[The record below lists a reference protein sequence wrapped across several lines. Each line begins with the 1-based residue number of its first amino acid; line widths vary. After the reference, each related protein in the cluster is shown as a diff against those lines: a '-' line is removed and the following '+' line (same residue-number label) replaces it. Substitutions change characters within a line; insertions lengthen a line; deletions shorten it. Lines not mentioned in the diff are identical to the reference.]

1 MEILDRL
8 HSALA
13 RFKTD
18 PETVK
23 SELTDLAEKMP
34 QEFRTAALTWI
45 THGNEEVTGRFLVEE
60 LYARN
65 MLVEALSNPAAMP
78 MEDAVKIAA
87 QAQATIPGFDVDLAR
102 ECGNPSA
109 PQAARATSLL
119 MGLKLSNEALTALT
133 GGLRHQDA
141 AIRSMAAKL
150 YAGISRDKSRINY
163 LVNDEDPRVRA
174 NTLEGLRSIRGALTT
189 TLLRDALADDHH
201 RVAANAALG
210 LYELGHSDGA
220 GHLRAMTTHSEREHR
235 ISAAWAIG
243 ETGDKSLALLLD
255 AMASDQVSSVRSA
268 AQAAARKLRG
278 ETPKLTVRPW
288 FESDGKRC
296 VVRAVVRD
304 LAGEVIA
311 DLSKESFE
319 VLDGG
324 EEIAGFEF
332 VAPQQRKPL
341 ALSYVLDSRSDL
353 DQAGRSAI
361 DAALL
366 ASLEARR
373 EGDLFRVYRFSDL
386 IESAV
391 GFGADIERLRQALA
405 RPHNGGGRALRVFDA
420 VSEALDTI
428 VGETGRDGHIVLLSS
443 GVDRGS
449 KARLDQV
456 ARVAREAGV
465 SIHGIAFGAEADRR
479 ALKLLAS
486 KTSGLFQSVK
496 TPSELDAAF
505 DKVFS
510 ALANCFHIY
519 YQRAAAPVSEIK
531 LVVKCD
537 QGEGVGC
544 CGDPASSA
552 RKTGVRLRPA
562 YRRA

>member
-8 HSALA
+8 HRAME

-18 PETVK
+18 PKNVK
-23 SELTDLAEKMP
+23 SELTGLAEKMP

-45 THGNEEVTGRFLVEE
+45 TQGNDEATSRFLLEE
-60 LYARN
+60 LYDRN

-78 MEDAVKIAA
+78 LEDAVQIAA
-87 QAQATIPGFDVDLAR
+87 RAQANIPGIDVDLAR

-109 PQAARATSLL
+109 PHATRASTILK
-119 MGLKLSNEALTALT
+119 GLKLSNDALTALAE
-133 GGLRHQDA
+133 GLRHKDA
-141 AIRSMAAKL
+141 AIRSMVVKL
-150 YAGISRDKSRINY
+150 YAGISHDKSRINY
-163 LVNDEDPRVRA
+163 LVNDADPRVRA
-174 NTLEGLRSIRGALTT
+174 NAIEGLSGISGALTT
-189 TLLRDALADDHH
+189 TLLRDALTDGHH

-220 GHLRAMTTHSEREHR
+220 EHLRVMTTHSEREHR

-243 ETGDKSLALLLD
+243 ETGDKSLAALLD
-255 AMASDQVSSVRSA
+255 VMADDQVSSVRSA

-278 ETPKLTVRPW
+278 ETPKLTVQPW
-288 FESDGKRC
+288 FEFDGSRG

-304 LAGEVIA
+304 LAGEPIA

-319 VLDGG
+319 VVDGG
-324 EEIAGFEF
+324 EQIAGFEF
-332 VAPQQRKPL
+332 LAPQQRKPL

-353 DQAGRSAI
+353 DQAVRAAI

-366 ASLEARR
+366 ASLEAKR
-373 EGDLFRVYRFSDL
+373 ESDLFRVYRFSDL

-391 GFGADIERLRQALA
+391 GLGSDIERLRQALA

-420 VSEALDTI
+420 VSESLDTI
-428 VGETGRDGHIVLLSS
+428 MGETGCDRHIVLLSG

-449 KARLDQV
+449 KARLDQL
-456 ARVAREAGV
+456 ARAAREAGV
-465 SIHGIAFGAEADRR
+465 AIHAIAFGAEADRR

-505 DKVFS
+505 SKVFS
-510 ALANCFHIY
+510 ALANCFHIT
-519 YQRAAAPVSEIK
+519 YQRAASPVSEIK
-531 LVVKCD
+531 LTVKCA
-537 QGEGVGC
+537 QGEGVGRW
-544 CGDPASSA
+544 GNPASSA

-562 YRRA
+562 YRRT